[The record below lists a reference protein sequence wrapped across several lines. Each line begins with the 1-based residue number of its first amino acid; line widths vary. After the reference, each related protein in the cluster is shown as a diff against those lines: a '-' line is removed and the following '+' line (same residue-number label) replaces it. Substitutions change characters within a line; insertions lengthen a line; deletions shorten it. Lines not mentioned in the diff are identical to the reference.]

1 MTTGKK
7 LISAIDNSG
16 LAVFRTKTW
25 GTRDYQSDRKKRIRK
40 IISKKL
46 RIYLKRELEK
56 SITDNY

>member
-7 LISAIDNSG
+7 LISTIDNSG

-40 IISKKL
+40 IVSKKL
-46 RIYLKRELEK
+46 RICLKRELNKIINE
-56 SITDNY
+56 

>member
-40 IISKKL
+40 IVSKKL
-46 RIYLKRELEK
+46 RVHLKRDLNKIINE
-56 SITDNY
+56 

>member
-7 LISAIDNSG
+7 LISTIDNSG

-40 IISKKL
+40 IVSKKL
-46 RIYLKRELEK
+46 RVYLKRDLNKMINE
-56 SITDNY
+56 

>member
-7 LISAIDNSG
+7 LISVIDNAG
-16 LAVFRTKTW
+16 FAVFRTKTW

-46 RIYLKRELEK
+46 RVCLKRELNKIVNE
-56 SITDNY
+56 

>member
-7 LISAIDNSG
+7 LISIIDNSG
-16 LAVFRTKTW
+16 LAVFRMKTW

-46 RIYLKRELEK
+46 RVYLKRDLNK
-56 SITDNY
+56 ITNE

>member
-7 LISAIDNSG
+7 LISVIDNSG
-16 LAVFRTKTW
+16 FAVFRTKTW

-46 RIYLKRELEK
+46 RTYLKRELNKIINE
-56 SITDNY
+56 

>member
-7 LISAIDNSG
+7 LISIIDNSG
-16 LAVFRTKTW
+16 FAVFRTKTW

-46 RIYLKRELEK
+46 RVCLKRELNKIINE
-56 SITDNY
+56 

>member
-7 LISAIDNSG
+7 LISTIDNSG

-40 IISKKL
+40 IVSKKL
-46 RIYLKRELEK
+46 RVFLKRELNKIINE
-56 SITDNY
+56 

>member
-1 MTTGKK
+1 MATGKK
-7 LISAIDNSG
+7 LISTIDNSG

-46 RIYLKRELEK
+46 RVYLKRDLNKIINE
-56 SITDNY
+56 